1 MPRQH
6 LIPLACAVVALASAA
21 AGVAASLHWVD
32 WDTSALVR
40 IHDTMPLSKLAVRDD
55 PTFRLR
61 TNSGFYDG
69 AYFYAIGRDPLAT
82 GEAHRLLREAP
93 YYWGHP
99 AYGWLAWLA
108 SAGGR
113 PGAVPDALLAVGL
126 LSIFVAGA
134 AASLLAQAVGWS
146 AWGGLVVALN
156 PGLVF
161 AVVHDTSESLGAAL
175 LLLGLAAYA
184 RARRGWAVGLF
195 AALCLVK
202 EPLVLV
208 PLAIAA
214 WELWRTR
221 RPPLVAAAVAPAVL
235 WWIYLRIHLGA
246 FPFGQGSERLAAPF
260 VGWKRALLDAASQS
274 WNRGVDTAQLGEAA
288 VPLIVAVG
296 LGILVAGVY
305 ALQARTVV
313 DPAFL
318 ALALLYA
325 CITSK
330 GVQYPKDLI
339 RELAPVLTLLPF
351 VLATRSTPVGQEFA
365 RKYPRARLP
374 SRRRSES

>member
-21 AGVAASLHWVD
+21 AGVAASLHWVE

-40 IHDTMPLSKLAVRDD
+40 MHDTMPLSKLAVRDD

-69 AYFYAIGRDPLAT
+69 AYFYAIARDPLAT

-99 AYGWLAWLA
+99 AYGWLAWFA

-184 RARRGWAVGLF
+184 RGRRGWAVGLF

-235 WWIYLRIHLGA
+235 WWVYLRIHLGA
-246 FPFGQGSERLAAPF
+246 FPFGQGGERLTFPLD
-260 VGWKRALLDAASQS
+260 GWRRGLLDAARQS
-274 WNRGVDTAQLGEAA
+274 WNGAIDAAQLGQAA
-288 VPLIVAVG
+288 VPLIVVVG
-296 LGILVAGVY
+296 AAIIVAAIY
-305 ALQARTVV
+305 ALRLRAVV
-313 DPAFL
+313 HPAFL
-318 ALALLYA
+318 AIAALYA
-325 CITSK
+325 CITPN

-339 RELAPVLTLLPF
+339 RELALVLTLLPF
-351 VLATRSTPVGQEFA
+351 VLAARATPPAEPASA

-374 SRRRSES
+374 FRR